1 MRGGGWLRAWAVRL
15 VEAKRKV
22 CSDDTAGS
30 KPKSSRDQRTREE
43 GRHTSAARR
52 KRRGQRRARRRA
64 REGHGE
70 GYETKPQ
77 PHKRTG
83 DRTWRG
89 DRRGHWST
97 VCVGGGESC
106 DNRGG
111 EEECVCLRGPE
122 RYAAW
127 ILRQHS
133 LPAPSFSCVWKSN
146 NRFRNGVRNSPDRA
160 RRLLI
165 PKPMTPT
172 SRA

>member
-77 PHKRTG
+77 PHTSAQE
-83 DRTWRG
+83 TWRG

-106 DNRGG
+106 DNMGG
-111 EEECVCLRGPE
+111 EEEYVCLRGPE

-133 LPAPSFSCVWKSN
+133 LPAVLISLPWKSSSSRGSN
-146 NRFRNGVRNSPDRA
+146 NE
-160 RRLLI
+160 
-165 PKPMTPT
+165 
-172 SRA
+172 